1 MKISRPPTHM
11 IYDLDGV
18 LLDTEPLYTQVTRE
32 IVEAYG
38 KEFDWS
44 VKRDMIGRPS
54 LEAAEHLVDALE
66 LPFSALDYLDRRSSR
81 LEELF
86 ASAVAVKGAER
97 FTREVGGC
105 GVGQAVATS
114 SERRLFDIKSSGHRS
129 WFSLFSAVVTGDD
142 PRLAEGKP
150 APDIFLLAA
159 ADLGAQPSGCLVVE
173 DSPAGVEAAL
183 RAGMQVIALP
193 DAAMEPG
200 VFAGADLVIG
210 GFDEIVPA
218 DLGLAPTS

>member
-1 MKISRPPTHM
+1 
-11 IYDLDGV
+11 
-18 LLDTEPLYTQVTRE
+18 
-32 IVEAYG
+32 
-38 KEFDWS
+38 
-44 VKRDMIGRPS
+44 
-54 LEAAEHLVDALE
+54 
-66 LPFSALDYLDRRSSR
+66 
-81 LEELF
+81 
-86 ASAVAVKGAER
+86 
-97 FTREVGGC
+97 
-105 GVGQAVATS
+105 
-114 SERRLFDIKSSGHRS
+114 
-129 WFSLFSAVVTGDD
+129 LFSAVVTGDD